1 MNFIE
6 ANDCNNIIPMT
17 FLIHFQRKVRQMK
30 SQDCGV
36 LCWSKQV
43 YLIIFSV
50 ETWKPAESGLFHSS
64 NLLSFFLHLL
74 FLNCFCFCFWFFDF
88 LFCHCHQ
95 QSETIHKPRFV
106 FLILKIKKARA
117 KQKKNV
123 VINFINT
130 ITEGN

>member
-74 FLNCFCFCFWFFDF
+74 FLNCFCFCFFDF

-117 KQKKNV
+117 KWKKNV